1 MQKPRKFEGDL
12 IVVATHNKGKLRE
25 LRSYLEPLGITL
37 KSADDFNLPEP
48 AETETTYVGNAALK
62 ARAAAEAC
70 GQICLAD
77 DSGLAVD
84 ALDGDPG
91 IYSARW
97 AEDAEGNRDFLRAMA
112 LIHQKLGT
120 TKNRKAKFVCSIALC
135 WPDGHVET
143 VEGYAHGQVIWPPRG
158 PDGFGY
164 DPMFLPDGHDQTF
177 GEMDAQQKGQISHR
191 RNAIEKI
198 LDKCFR

>member
-1 MQKPRKFEGDL
+1 MQKPRKFEGKTL
-12 IVVATHNKGKLRE
+12 VVATHNKGKMRE
-25 LRSYLEPLGITL
+25 LREYLAPLGIEL
-37 KSADDFNLPEP
+37 KSADDYNLPEP
-48 AETETTYVGNAALK
+48 EETETTYIGNAVLK
-62 ARAAAEAC
+62 AKAAAEAC

-77 DSGLAVD
+77 DSGLSVD
-84 ALDGDPG
+84 ALNGDPG

-97 AEDAEGNRDFLRAMA
+97 AQDADGNRDFLKAMA
-112 LIHQKLGT
+112 LIHQKLAGQD
-120 TKNRKAKFVCSIALC
+120 NRKAKFVCAIALC

-158 PDGFGY
+158 PEGFGY
-164 DPMFLPDGHDQTF
+164 DPMFLPDGQQKTF
-177 GEMDAQQKGQISHR
+177 GEMNGDEKGAISHR